1 LGGFAESGSKAGL
14 VDYSFHKPT
23 SVNIGTGQH
32 TIGMQV
38 SPSQYVGRLYIYVDK
53 NIYADTNLTK
63 TANWQVY
70 WSDSNTGPWT
80 QISLQLVAVSV
91 YDPLNNIYRY
101 EIRFSAPL
109 KHAYY
114 KAVNKVPVSA
124 SGITDVFVTEIE
136 AYGVNV
142 YP

>member
-1 LGGFAESGSKAGL
+1 
-14 VDYSFHKPT
+14 
-23 SVNIGTGQH
+23 VN
-32 TIGMQV
+32 
-38 SPSQYVGRLYIYVDK
+38 K

-63 TANWQVY
+63 AGNWQVF
-70 WSDSNTGPWT
+70 WSDSNSGPWT

-101 EIRFSAPL
+101 EIRFSDLPL

-114 KAVNKVPVSA
+114 KAVNKVSVNA

-136 AYGVNV
+136 AHGVNV